1 MSLMVIISA
10 LLLTAAT
17 TLTHLCLAPSAMLQI
32 REPIST
38 VPISQW
44 HPQSQDAF
52 ESLFFFSFL
61 SFFLF
66 LHICSSGGLLDFK
79 NENYVVSLSV
89 FFFFLPFWRP
99 HPWHME
105 IPRLGLKSELQ
116 SYATATVTTVMP
128 DLSRIC
134 DIHCSS

>member
-89 FFFFLPFWRP
+89 FFFFFFAFLGATPMAHGNSQARAQIRAAELRHSHSNHSNARFEP
-99 HPWHME
+99 H
-105 IPRLGLKSELQ
+105 L
-116 SYATATVTTVMP
+116 
-128 DLSRIC
+128 
-134 DIHCSS
+134 